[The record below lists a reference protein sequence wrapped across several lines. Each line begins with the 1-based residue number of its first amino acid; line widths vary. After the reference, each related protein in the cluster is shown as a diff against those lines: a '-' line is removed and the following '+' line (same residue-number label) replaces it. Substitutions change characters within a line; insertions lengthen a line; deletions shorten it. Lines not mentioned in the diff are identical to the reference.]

1 MKKFVVATGLTVLL
15 ALTGCS
21 GAPGVNGTVTEKEIE
36 TSYRKKK
43 LKTCYELEITDA
55 QGIEHDFCVTKRLYD
70 RYNVG
75 DKYPKG

>member
-1 MKKFVVATGLTVLL
+1 MKRLFVAAGLAGIL
-15 ALTGCS
+15 ALTACS
-21 GAPGVNGTVTEKEIE
+21 GAPGVTGTVTEKEVE

-55 QGIEHDFCVTKRLYD
+55 QGTEHDFCVTKRLYD
-70 RYNVG
+70 KYSVG